1 MKRTLHSMAYVLAL
15 ILVIGALAS
24 CQKAPTGTPDT
35 PVPEFTGFTVSDL
48 QNILVIYPEYCSDEL
63 FRAGKALC
71 DAIEDK
77 TSIRPTY
84 RSSYV
89 DGTSPE
95 YTEAE
100 YEILLGVCDER
111 EESADAAR
119 SMRVKDYGYKL
130 VGKKIV
136 FFGASDAMLMEA
148 MKSFTERVV
157 NVCTSDVDSPF
168 YSYTMDYLYEADYD
182 MDSVAIH
189 GTSIHQYG
197 IVYPNKGT
205 LSESKHASRLA
216 SLISDKTGYA
226 LTVTSDKSLPDAGT
240 KWIRIGH
247 TANEDADSATDAL
260 TDGQYRIAT
269 DENGNISILAGD
281 ISGYIGGV
289 DALLSML
296 TDGGKTAN
304 VQITNAI
311 EGERASNQ
319 LSIMSFNI
327 LTTKPDEARINRV
340 VNTIL
345 NADPDTVG
353 LQEVSPY
360 WMDILK
366 ARLGHIYGYV
376 GEGRDG
382 GHNGEYSC
390 IFYKKDRFELL
401 ESDTYWLSETPEK
414 VSSYET
420 SAYRRIMTFAKL
432 RCKSNGQEFVHINT
446 HLDHESLE
454 ARIFQAGVLVSFAE
468 KHAGLPIL
476 MTGDFNCVASEETYK
491 TVTGAGFTN
500 AALDAPVAE
509 KKATFPGNGKVIDFV
524 FCTDSVYPAEYEVID
539 EKIDGEYPSDH
550 YPIFLRYEM

>member
-1 MKRTLHSMAYVLAL
+1 MKKLLHFLTTVLAL
-15 ILVIGALAS
+15 FLITGALAA
-24 CQKAPTGTPDT
+24 CQNDPSGAPDE

-48 QNILVIYPEYCSDEL
+48 HNIVVIYPEYCSDEL
-63 FRAGKALC
+63 FRAGRALC
-71 DAIEDK
+71 DAIENK
-77 TSIRPTY
+77 SSIRLTY

-89 DGTSPE
+89 DETTPE

-100 YEILLGVCDER
+100 YEILLGVCDDR

-119 SMRVKDYGYKL
+119 SVRVKDYRYRL

-136 FFGASDAMLMEA
+136 FYGASDAMLIKAME
-148 MKSFTERVV
+148 SFTERVV
-157 NVCTSDVDSPF
+157 NGCTSDSDSPF

-189 GTSIHQYG
+189 GTPIHQYG

-216 SLISDKTGYA
+216 SVIAEKTGYA
-226 LTVTSDKSLPDAGT
+226 LTVTSDKSLPNDGA

-247 TANEDADSATDAL
+247 TANEDANSATAAF
-260 TDGQYRIAT
+260 TDGQYRIAA
-269 DENGNISILAGD
+269 DGSGNISILAGD

-296 TDGGKTAN
+296 TDGGKTAD
-304 VQITNAI
+304 VQITDTI
-311 EGERASNQ
+311 EGERARNQ

-345 NADPDTVG
+345 NADPDTIG

-366 ARLGHIYGYV
+366 DRLGHIYGYV

-390 IFYKKDRFELL
+390 IFYKKDRFEVLD
-401 ESDTYWLSETPEK
+401 SDTYWLSETPDK

-468 KHAGLPIL
+468 KHAGFPIL

-491 TVTGAGFTN
+491 TVTNAGFAN
-500 AALDAPVAE
+500 AALEAPVSE
-509 KKATFPGNGKVIDFV
+509 KKATFPENGRIIDFV
-524 FCTDSVYPAEYEVID
+524 FCNDSIYPAEYAVVD

>member
-1 MKRTLHSMAYVLAL
+1 MTYVLAL

-24 CQKAPTGTPDT
+24 CQKAPTGTPDA
-35 PVPEFTGFTVSDL
+35 PVPEFTGFTVSDVHK
-48 QNILVIYPEYCSDEL
+48 IAVIYPEYCSDEL

-89 DGTSPE
+89 DGTAPE
-95 YTEAE
+95 YTEVE

-119 SMRVKDYGYKL
+119 SVRVTDYGYKL

-136 FFGASDAMLMEA
+136 FYGASDAMLMEA
-148 MKSFTERVV
+148 MESFMERVV
-157 NVCTSDVDSPF
+157 NVCTSDMDSPF
-168 YSYTMDYLYEADYD
+168 YSYTMDYLYKANYD
-182 MDSVAIH
+182 IDSVSIN
-189 GTSIHQYG
+189 GTSIYQYS
-197 IVYPNKGT
+197 IVYPNKGL

-216 SLISDKTGYA
+216 SVITEKTGYA
-226 LTVTSDKSLPDAGT
+226 LTVTSDKYLSDDCT
-240 KWIRIGH
+240 KWIRIGN
-247 TANEDADSATDAL
+247 TANEDADSASVVLAN
-260 TDGQYRIAT
+260 GKYRIAV
-269 DENGNISILAGD
+269 DAIGNVSILAGD

-296 TDGGKTAN
+296 TDGGKTVN
-304 VQITNAI
+304 VQITDAI
-311 EGERASNQ
+311 EGERAQNQ

-360 WMDILK
+360 WMDVLK
-366 ARLGHIYGYV
+366 KRLGDIYGYV

-390 IFYKKDRFELL
+390 IFYKKALFEVLD
-401 ESDTYWLSETPEK
+401 SGTYWLSETPDK

-432 RCKSNGQEFVHINT
+432 RCKGSGQEFVHINT
-446 HLDHESLE
+446 HLDHKSLE
-454 ARIFQAGVLVSFAE
+454 ARIFQAGVLVSYAE
-468 KHAGLPIL
+468 RYVGIPVL

-491 TVTGAGFTN
+491 TVIGAGFTN
-500 AALDAPVAE
+500 AALDAPITE

-524 FCTDSVYPAEYEVID
+524 FCNDSVYPTEYEVID

-550 YPIFLRYEM
+550 YPTFLRYEM